1 LASASPDAAF
11 VFYPGGLG
19 INFVRQYAQLGLNKR
34 IPLLSASTS
43 DGITLAAQGA
53 AALDEVTGSFWGP
66 DFENPASRKF
76 VSEFEA
82 KFKRTP
88 SQYAAQSYDA
98 ALLLDSAIAKVKGNL
113 SDKKAFQVALKQ
125 ADFESVRG
133 SFKFNNNNFPIQDMH
148 VFKIAKD
155 DKGRTNLRTLATPL
169 PQNQDA
175 YHEQC
180 RLK

>member
-1 LASASPDAAF
+1 MSTPTTDSSRDWLGSMHTNSFAWWPPHAAILAGLFVPVTVRAVIWIIGLVWLGAACI
-11 VFYPGGLG
+11 L
-19 INFVRQYAQLGLNKR
+19 NFVRQYAQLGLNKR

-43 DGITLAAQGA
+43 DGITLAVQGA

-98 ALLLDSAIAKVKGNL
+98 ALLLDSAIAKIKGNL
-113 SDKKAFQVALKQ
+113 SDKKAFQAALKQ

-133 SFKFNNNNFPIQDMH
+133 SFKF
-148 VFKIAKD
+148 K
-155 DKGRTNLRTLATPL
+155 
-169 PQNQDA
+169 
-175 YHEQC
+175 
-180 RLK
+180 